1 VVGRP
6 VARDTTTALGRAVV
20 KVILEFAL
28 VLGFLTATMYADLWL
43 YGWLFCPEL
52 EYALRYTVHIDR
64 VKLMLE
70 PPGCSFDN
78 ITTGKKNCL
87 YKPVVTVSEDQK
99 QRRVV
104 FVDWVRRADL

>member
-1 VVGRP
+1 VVDRP
-6 VARDTTTALGRAVV
+6 VARDATTALIRAVV
-20 KVILEFAL
+20 KVVLEFAL
-28 VLGFLTATMYADLWL
+28 VLVFLTVTMYADLWL

-78 ITTGKKNCL
+78 IATAKKDCL
-87 YKPVVTVSEDQK
+87 YKPVVILSEDQK

-104 FVDWVRRADL
+104 FVDWVRQADL

>member
-1 VVGRP
+1 MVDRP
-6 VARDTTTALGRAVV
+6 VARDTTTALIRAVV
-20 KVILEFAL
+20 KVVLEFAL
-28 VLGFLTATMYADLWL
+28 VLVFLTLTMYADLWL

-52 EYALRYTVHIDR
+52 EYALRYTVQIDR

-78 ITTGKKNCL
+78 VAIGKKDCL
-87 YKPVVTVSEDQK
+87 YKPVVTLSEDQK

-104 FVDWVRRADL
+104 FVDWVPQADL